1 MGFFAGRCGGRVLR
15 LCDVRS
21 PNLPAFC
28 SHHYVFVVVFSSP
41 EYLTDLQ
48 GRSVD
53 DPGLYWD
60 FYGSSVCGEQ
70 MLPFISLYAETLKT
84 WGVGA
89 ALLWWWRKLGR
100 KETDFVY
107 RSRYWGKKSKI
118 CNSLFIADLA
128 PLCNFI

>member
-1 MGFFAGRCGGRVLR
+1 MQ
-15 LCDVRS
+15 S
-21 PNLPAFC
+21 PDLPAFC
-28 SHHYVFVVVFSSP
+28 SHQYVFVVVFSSP

-84 WGVGA
+84 WGTWGWG
-89 ALLWWWRKLGR
+89 LFCSCGGGSWEGSKLILF
-100 KETDFVY
+100 TDHVIG
-107 RSRYWGKKSKI
+107 GKKSKT

-128 PLCNFI
+128 PLFNFI

>member
-1 MGFFAGRCGGRVLR
+1 MLHICCCLYRVCQEYGVGFFDGRCGGRVLR
-15 LCDVRS
+15 LCDVQS
-21 PNLPAFC
+21 PNLPAFG
-28 SHHYVFVVVFSSP
+28 SHQYVFVVVFSSP

-84 WGVGA
+84 GGWG
-89 ALLWWWRKLGR
+89 
-100 KETDFVY
+100 
-107 RSRYWGKKSKI
+107 
-118 CNSLFIADLA
+118 LF
-128 PLCNFI
+128 CCGGGGS

>member
-1 MGFFAGRCGGRVLR
+1 MTHGL
-15 LCDVRS
+15 L
-21 PNLPAFC
+21 NLPAFC
-28 SHHYVFVVVFSSP
+28 SHQYVYVVVFSSP

-84 WGVGA
+84 WGTWGWGGA
-89 ALLWWWRKLGR
+89 VLLLRWRKLGR
-100 KETDFVY
+100 KQTDFVY
-107 RSRYWGKKSKI
+107 RSRY
-118 CNSLFIADLA
+118 
-128 PLCNFI
+128 